1 MTDKPRD
8 PPDFDELLADAKLTY
23 NAPPATRDMPLA
35 EMWRQIEREAWSSQP
50 LAPRQLWSLR
60 GRTLPAWWLGIA
72 AALLAGIGIGRMSLS
87 LGETGAAGSRTDTGG
102 MAALGPDSAERQQ
115 ALPVGH
121 TPTTVGGAQPVDA
134 ATSRYL
140 GQAAALLIALPAE
153 TNAPRP
159 DETFIRR
166 ADDLLLTTRLLLDSP
181 AASEQGLRPLLEDL
195 ELVLV
200 QVVQLE
206 RGRAPTRRTE
216 LELIQQALDQRDV
229 LPRLRS
235 AVSEH
240 ASDN

>member
-1 MTDKPRD
+1 MTDKPHH
-8 PPDFDELLADAKLTY
+8 PPDFDELMADAKLTY
-23 NAPPATRDMPLA
+23 NAPPAARDMPLG
-35 EMWRQIEREAWSSQP
+35 EMWRDIEREAWSAQVLS
-50 LAPRQLWSLR
+50 PRQLSTVR
-60 GRTLPAWWLGIA
+60 RRTLPAWLGIA
-72 AALLAGIGIGRMSLS
+72 AALLAGIGIGRMSSS
-87 LGETGAAGSRTDTGG
+87 LGGTPPFGSALSTRGEDVVQPESTGRRQSVPLGRTPATAG
-102 MAALGPDSAERQQ
+102 A
-115 ALPVGH
+115 
-121 TPTTVGGAQPVDA
+121 AQPVDA

-140 GQAAALLIALPAE
+140 GQAAALLIALPTE